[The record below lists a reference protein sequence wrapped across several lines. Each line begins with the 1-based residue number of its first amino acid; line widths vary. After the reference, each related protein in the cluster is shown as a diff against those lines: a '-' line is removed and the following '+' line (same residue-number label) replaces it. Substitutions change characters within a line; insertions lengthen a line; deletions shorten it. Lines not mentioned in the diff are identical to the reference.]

1 MNAIKEEASIPINH
15 NKKLI
20 FQNRKQYEL
29 HSMGERLLF
38 RDVYDTH
45 IFMVYNLCLSYVQK
59 VVDAEELSQNVFVK
73 VHKKLPEFKAQ
84 SSLKT
89 WIYRITINE
98 CLDFIKAQ
106 KRQKRIA
113 FISSIFNDKGEER
126 SALLPDMNH
135 PGIQLENKEAVERI
149 YHHMNSLSDRQKTA
163 LILKVIEGFSQKE
176 IAETMELSEKA
187 VESLLV
193 RARQKLKKKLDER
206 EG

>member
-1 MNAIKEEASIPINH
+1 MKDRS
-15 NKKLI
+15 
-20 FQNRKQYEL
+20 
-29 HSMGERLLF
+29 SF
-38 RDVYDTH
+38 REIYDTH
-45 IFMVYNLCLSYVQK
+45 ILMVYNLCLSYVQK

-84 SSLKT
+84 SSIKT

-106 KRQKRIA
+106 KRQKRLA

-126 SALLPDMNH
+126 SALLPEMNH
-135 PGIQLENKEAVERI
+135 PGIQLENKEAVENIFRHI
-149 YHHMNSLSDRQKTA
+149 NSLSDKQKTA
-163 LILKVIEGFSQKE
+163 MILKVVEDFSQKE

-193 RARQKLKKKLDER
+193 RARQKLKKKLEGR